1 MSERIT
7 QICPCPE
14 NARTAFYVDG
24 NVALCK
30 LTCLAIVEV
39 GTRQEVCYMETV
51 DNKIQMVD
59 TEDKNFLAFL
69 DADDAERIRE
79 LETEAKERYKKEYVK
94 SK

>member
-14 NARTAFYVDG
+14 NARTAFYVGG

-51 DNKIQMVD
+51 DNKIQMID
-59 TEDKNFLAFL
+59 TEDKNFLGL
-69 DADDAERIRE
+69 IDVNDVERIKE
-79 LETEAKERYKKEYVK
+79 LEAEAKLRFD
-94 SK
+94 SRTR